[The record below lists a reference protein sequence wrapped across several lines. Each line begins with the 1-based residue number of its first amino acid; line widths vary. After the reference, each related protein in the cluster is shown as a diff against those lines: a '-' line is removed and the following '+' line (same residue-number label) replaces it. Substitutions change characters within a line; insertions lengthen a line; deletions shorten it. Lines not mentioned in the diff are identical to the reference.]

1 MYYFYL
7 TFVFGLVL
15 LMPYVKGLE
24 LGFGNKIMGTKA
36 RVKFSHTGG
45 LNGRRTR
52 ALERLQRVKEPNKE
66 QLKQIEVL
74 EKRIK
79 GA

>member
-1 MYYFYL
+1 MR
-7 TFVFGLVL
+7 
-15 LMPYVKGLE
+15 
-24 LGFGNKIMGTKA
+24 A

-52 ALERLQRVKEPNKE
+52 ALERLQQVKAPNKSLLQE
-66 QLKQIEVL
+66 IEVL
-74 EKRIK
+74 VKRLR

>member
-1 MYYFYL
+1 
-7 TFVFGLVL
+7 
-15 LMPYVKGLE
+15 
-24 LGFGNKIMGTKA
+24 MGSRA

-52 ALERLQRVKEPNKE
+52 ALERLQTIKEPNKE
-66 QLKQIEVL
+66 QLKQIETL

-79 GA
+79 GV

>member
-1 MYYFYL
+1 M
-7 TFVFGLVL
+7 GW
-15 LMPYVKGLE
+15 E
-24 LGFGNKIMGTKA
+24 IMRA

-52 ALERLQRVKEPNKE
+52 ALERLQQVKEPNKR
-66 QLKQIEVL
+66 QLQEIEVL
-74 EKRIK
+74 EKRIR

>member
-1 MYYFYL
+1 
-7 TFVFGLVL
+7 
-15 LMPYVKGLE
+15 
-24 LGFGNKIMGTKA
+24 MGSRA

-52 ALERLQRVKEPNKE
+52 ALERLQTIKELNKE
-66 QLKQIEVL
+66 QLKQIETL

-79 GA
+79 GV